1 VPDQRKTHADSDGQT
16 TMFQQVSALSSN
28 WKWPFFTVWT
38 GQAFSLVGSA
48 LVRFALIWWLTERT
62 GSATTLTGA
71 TLSSLLPFIL
81 LGPFVGALIDRWN
94 RRWVMVVSDSI
105 VALLTALLAILYWL
119 EIVQVWHVYVVLF
132 LRSLGE
138 IFQQPAMR
146 ASTALMAPRE
156 QLTRVSGMNETLMGV
171 VNIVSPP
178 VGALLLEILDV
189 QGTLAIDVVT
199 AVMAIA
205 PLLFISIPNP
215 ENGPASE
222 GKTLIDKWR
231 TVLTDTMA
239 GLRFMWRWQGALTV
253 IAVLALVRFFLAPTM
268 SLLPLLVTEHFGG
281 GALQLA
287 WINSAHGFGFV
298 MGGIILSV
306 WGGFRRQ
313 TLTSLTGLF
322 GVGLGTAAFGLVP
335 GTALKMALVVMFL
348 RTMMLPILR
357 GPIFAVVQS
366 SVPAEK
372 QGRVFTMVIS
382 LTTLMTPLGLAI
394 GGPVADTFGVRPLFV
409 VAGAGCI
416 LMTVV
421 WLLTPAALYL
431 EETERTDG
439 G

>member
-1 VPDQRKTHADSDGQT
+1 MDSGIKTITDKQNKTPQPGSAPSSDWR
-16 TMFQQVSALSSN
+16 L
-28 WKWPFFTVWT
+28 PFFTVWT

-81 LGPFVGALIDRWN
+81 LGPFAGALIDRWN

-119 EIVQVWHVYVVLF
+119 DIAQVWHVYVVLF

-178 VGALLLEILDV
+178 LGALLLEVLDV
-189 QGTLAIDVVT
+189 QGTLAIDVIT

-205 PLLFISIPNP
+205 PLLFIPIPNP
-215 ENGPASE
+215 ENGQSLE
-222 GKTLIDKWR
+222 GTTLIGKWR
-231 TVLTDTMA
+231 AVLTDTVA
-239 GLRFMWRWQGALTV
+239 GLRFMWRWQGVLTV
-253 IAVLALVRFFLAPTM
+253 MAVLALVRFFLAPTM

-298 MGGIILSV
+298 IGGILLSL

-313 TLTSLTGLF
+313 TLTSLAGLF

-335 GTALKMALVVMFL
+335 GTALRMALVVMFL

-372 QGRVFTMVIS
+372 QGRIFTLVMS
-382 LTTLMTPLGLAI
+382 LTALMTPLGLAI
-394 GGPVADTFGVRPLFV
+394 GGPVADAFGVRPLFV

-416 LMTVV
+416 LMAVV

-431 EETERTDG
+431 ENGERKGDG
-439 G
+439 